1 MGTHTN
7 AGWKWN
13 FIWRRPLFDNE
24 INMADNFLRDIK
36 GNLVQPHTRDDWV
49 WKADP
54 NGQYSAQSA
63 YNLRMG
69 ESTYENQDGVF
80 DELWKLKISSKTC
93 FFVWRIIRD
102 RLPTKIN
109 LRRRHVEIND
119 VLCPFCMNNEEDA
132 VHLFFQCS
140 KILPL
145 WWESLSWVGA
155 FPQNPRQHFLQH
167 AHGQD
172 DGIMGNR

>member
-80 DELWKLKISSKTC
+80 DELWKLKIS
-93 FFVWRIIRD
+93 R
-102 RLPTKIN
+102 
-109 LRRRHVEIND
+109 
-119 VLCPFCMNNEEDA
+119 
-132 VHLFFQCS
+132 
-140 KILPL
+140 
-145 WWESLSWVGA
+145 A

>member
-1 MGTHTN
+1 MGAHTDT
-7 AGWKWN
+7 GWEWD
-13 FIWRRPLFDNE
+13 FIWRRSRFDNK
-24 INMADNFLRDIK
+24 IHMTDSFLRDVGDNPI
-36 GNLVQPHTRDDWV
+36 QPHRRDDWV
-49 WKADP
+49 WKTDP
-54 NGQYSAQSA
+54 SGQYSI
-63 YNLRMG
+63 
-69 ESTYENQDGVF
+69 EENQDGVF